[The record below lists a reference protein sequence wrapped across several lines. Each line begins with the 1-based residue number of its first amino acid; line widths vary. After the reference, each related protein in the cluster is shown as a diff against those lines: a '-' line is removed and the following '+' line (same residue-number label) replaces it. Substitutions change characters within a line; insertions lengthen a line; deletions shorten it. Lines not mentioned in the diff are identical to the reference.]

1 MLSAAV
7 IQVLCEN
14 DRPENENVQLENAKT
29 NRDKPFVHK
38 EFLRTESDQPA
49 EPNAMPDLSKNGP
62 RYSPHL
68 SLMSR

>member
-14 DRPENENVQLENAKT
+14 DRPENENEQLENAKT

-38 EFLRTESDQPA
+38 GFLRTESDQPA

-62 RYSPHL
+62 RFSPTF
-68 SLMSR
+68 SLR